1 MRFSGSLALSE
12 AWGLFRGRF
21 GPLLAVAVLYYVLLA
36 IVMAVF
42 GATMMSDLM
51 MMNGGA
57 AAPGGFGFGMVVLY
71 LLIYGIGF
79 FHQSASVR
87 LCSARHEASLGDA
100 MAIGVRSVPTLFGV
114 AILAIIGLIALV
126 VVLSLV
132 TAGVMAGTNSGG
144 MGFVLGL
151 LMLGGFV
158 YLGMRLS
165 MILPVV
171 ANEEQRNPIAAI
183 ARSWALTKGSALKL
197 FLLFVVVA
205 LVMGAIGLLMFMLTI
220 GIPRAGAVPN
230 AAGMIGL
237 FIAMVVFG
245 LTIGIYFIALI
256 AAIHNQLSGP
266 AVAEMAE
273 TFA

>member
-1 MRFSGSLALSE
+1 
-12 AWGLFRGRF
+12 
-21 GPLLAVAVLYYVLLA
+21 
-36 IVMAVF
+36 
-42 GATMMSDLM
+42 
-51 MMNGGA
+51 
-57 AAPGGFGFGMVVLY
+57 
-71 LLIYGIGF
+71 
-79 FHQSASVR
+79 
-87 LCSARHEASLGDA
+87 

-114 AILAIIGLIALV
+114 AILAIIGLIALM

-144 MGFVLGL
+144 MGFILGL

-197 FLLFVVVA
+197 FLLFVAVA